1 MSLALGKFDL
11 LREFTADE
19 LEQLAEFFE
28 EVSHEDGRTLYHEGD
43 EAAALIL
50 LREGYVALEAR
61 DEPLGEIAPGAA
73 LGLMSLV
80 HIGKRVCT
88 ARATAP
94 LQTFVLTRES
104 YLRMRADCP
113 ALALLLQEGMARA
126 LAAVVHELERT
137 RHPSA

>member
-11 LREFTADE
+11 LKECTPDE
-19 LEQLAEFFE
+19 LELLADFFE
-28 EVSHEDGRTLYHEGD
+28 EASLEDGRTLYHRGG

-50 LREGYVALEAR
+50 LREGYVALEA
-61 DEPLGEIAPGAA
+61 DGQPLGEVAPGAA
-73 LGLMSLV
+73 LGLTSLV

-104 YLRMRADCP
+104 YLRLRADHP
-113 ALALLLQEGMARA
+113 ALALLLQEGV
-126 LAAVVHELERT
+126 LRT
-137 RHPSA
+137 VAGVMQQLDGVRSSAP